1 MIKMY
6 KMHDAAIIPTR
17 GSDGAAGYDLYY
29 FGPVV
34 SIAAGDRKLM
44 ATGVCFE
51 MSPDVVANI
60 RPRSGLS
67 VSGIDVGA
75 GVVDSDYR
83 GEIMVLLIN
92 NSRYERHFKAG
103 DRIAQ
108 VLFQPVLTCAI
119 EATGSISETE
129 RGAGGFGS
137 TGI

>member
-1 MIKMY
+1 MY

-17 GSDGAAGYDLYY
+17 GSDGAAGYDLYAAWD
-29 FGPVV
+29 VA
-34 SIAAGDRKLM
+34 IAPMERQLIS
-44 ATGVCFE
+44 TGICFE

-67 VSGIDVGA
+67 VDGIDVGA

-83 GEIMVLLIN
+83 GEVKVLLIN
-92 NSRYERHFKAG
+92 NSNDAAYFNAG

-119 EATGSISETE
+119 EASGSISETE